1 MIKSYSQSLAFLLI
15 IVLLATR
22 LGSYTHEMFAGPIQE
37 HISQIAALCAD
48 EESPEKT
55 PYLFKVKRLLSDVA
69 RLEQIEIVSFLAPVL
84 DPQHPQLKLTMP
96 PDVYL
101 DIVVPPDEDPASI
114 S

>member
-1 MIKSYSQSLAFLLI
+1 
-15 IVLLATR
+15 
-22 LGSYTHEMFAGPIQE
+22 MFAGPIQE

-48 EESPEKT
+48 EESPKKT
-55 PYLFKVKRLLSDVA
+55 PYLFKVKRLLSDVVS
-69 RLEQIEIVSFLAPVL
+69 LEELKIVFALAPAL
-84 DPQHPQLKLTMP
+84 DPQRPQLKLTMP